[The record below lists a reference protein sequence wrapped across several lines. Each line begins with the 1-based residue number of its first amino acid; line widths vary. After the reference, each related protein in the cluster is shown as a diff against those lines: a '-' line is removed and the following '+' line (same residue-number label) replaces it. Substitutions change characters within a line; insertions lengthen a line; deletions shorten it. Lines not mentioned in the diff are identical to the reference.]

1 MGLEQLKQAINE
13 GRAYEPIT
21 RTEAEVARDEAI
33 EDLHALKL
41 VVQDAAV
48 FEAYIDSK
56 SLPQEWNR
64 IEDLFRAYVTPQN
77 WPNSDKPRA
86 HLGMPLILEAIENI
100 ISQVHMAFFSDAQP
114 FSLKAVGK
122 TKPEAARAAAKI
134 LQWALKQ
141 AGAKEEFRKILK
153 SILEFGQGVGKWGW
167 QTGTHEVAKYVKE
180 DGKVTKHPEKKD
192 LSIPSFE
199 FVELRHLLVD
209 SSLRNHDIRNGRA
222 VIHQSFISAND
233 LDSLRDDPTYKNVP
247 TRVELAAILA
257 EGTSEPTD
265 DTIGST
271 KGDTYRTYQAER
283 EDKPASADPME
294 QPLEILEW
302 TSNDRVI
309 TVLQR
314 KIVIRN
320 EENEFGRVNFNSC
333 GFIDVIGSWY
343 CFGIGKLLEGEQ
355 RFQTGVVN
363 AWIDALSLALNPMY
377 HRKNGIGAQSQNI
390 NSAPGRV
397 VNDSGE
403 LTPLNQISVSAEALG
418 AISSSEQRANR
429 RVGANTG
436 GNLPNQA
443 LRTAAGSQEYTSGV
457 ETRMQYFIDNYAD
470 MVFIPVLEAFLQL
483 CKDKLQPEQIEAIL
497 TEEEGQAYQGSD
509 VLDIYNGQYVL
520 EVLSSTKLAA
530 RKAMIGL
537 VPQLIQLFQAEAV
550 QNSLLVQKKK
560 LDYVEFLKTV
570 IDLTNW
576 PSNGLIIDATDED
589 IQRAMQMNPAAI
601 QAQGRLQLES
611 DKHQNDLDLAEET
624 ATGRAGVSVV
634 KHLLDESK
642 GKTPEEVKP
651 LASALT
657 GGDQTPPPP
666 DQPQQAPQPGNQV
679 ESAPPVHGQI

>member
-13 GRAYEPIT
+13 GQAFEPIT
-21 RTEAEVARDEAI
+21 RSEAQIALDEKIA
-33 EDLHALKL
+33 DLHALKL
-41 VVQDAAV
+41 VIQDAAM
-48 FEAYIDSK
+48 FESYIDSK
-56 SLPQEWNR
+56 ALPAEWNR
-64 IEDLFRAYVTPQN
+64 IEDLFRAFVPPQN

-114 FSLKAVGK
+114 FSLKAVGR
-122 TKPEAARAAAKI
+122 TKPDAARAAAKI

-141 AGAKEEFRKILK
+141 AGSKEEFRKILK

-167 QTGTHEVAKYVKE
+167 QTGTHDVAKYTNE
-180 DGKVTKHPEKKD
+180 QGKIVRHPEKKD

-209 SSLRNHDIRNGRA
+209 SSLRNHDIRNARA

-233 LDSLRDDPTYKNVP
+233 LDALADDPTYKDVP
-247 TRVELAAILA
+247 TRAELALILA

-265 DTIGST
+265 DSLKST

-283 EDKPASADPME
+283 EDKAASADPME

-320 EENEFGRVNFNSC
+320 SENELGRINYNSC

-363 AWIDALSLALNPMY
+363 AWIDALSLSLNPMY
-377 HRKNGIGAQSQNI
+377 HRKNGVGAQSQNI

-429 RVGANTG
+429 RVGANSG

-470 MVFIPVLEAFLQL
+470 LVFIPVLEAFLQL
-483 CKDKLQPEQIEAIL
+483 CKDQLQPEQINAIL
-497 TEEEGQAYQGSD
+497 TDEEGQAYQGD
-509 VLDIYNGQYVL
+509 VLDIYNGQYKL

-530 RKAMIGL
+530 RKAMVGL

-560 LDYVEFLKTV
+560 LDYAEFLKTI

-589 IQRAMQMNPAAI
+589 VQRAMSMNPAAI

-611 DKHQNDLDLAEET
+611 DKHQNDLDLVEET

-642 GKTPEEVKP
+642 GTPEEIKP

-657 GGDQTPPPP
+657 GGDQPPPA
-666 DQPQQAPQPGNQV
+666 QPQQAPQPGNQV
-679 ESAPPVHGQI
+679 ESEPPVHGQI